1 MIRTLF
7 LLVATVGV
15 VSTRMTALPAALI
28 WASPAFCASVCERN
42 CTVPCVGSAVFQ
54 NDQPLKNVD
63 PLYVEIGFHGDGG
76 ADGVA
81 VEDLVLVGLA
91 FPWVTE
97 DDG

>member
-1 MIRTLF
+1 M
-7 LLVATVGV
+7 
-15 VSTRMTALPAALI
+15 
-28 WASPAFCASVCERN
+28 
-42 CTVPCVGSAVFQ
+42 PCVGSAVFQ

-91 FPWVTE
+91 LPWVTE